1 MDLKSSR
8 RLVRELLNAMLVC
21 DQPSQYGLC
30 STSYM
35 FMSRMK
41 ISGEERSLA
50 VRVKEGGERGPKSI
64 E

>member
-1 MDLKSSR
+1 M
-8 RLVRELLNAMLVC
+8 RELLNAMLVC